1 LKENWRKF
9 NWNWIS

>member
-9 NWNWIS
+9 NWLWTS